1 MLNSSQAQTT
11 QVDPDDQQT
20 GSESYLNTVCNENT
34 QNDAVN
40 IMQRQSDITALLV
53 QQNVT
58 SALPTRNI
66 LVFDGNPLQ
75 FQSFIRAF
83 ENCVEQKTNNSS
95 DCLNFLEQ
103 NTRRQ
108 PRALVRSCQHLPPA
122 RGYQTAKYL
131 LGEHFGNEYKI
142 ASAYMYKIFNWPLMK
157 PEDDDAL

>member
-1 MLNSSQAQTT
+1 MNDPHPATQAVTVRPKQQSALTQRDIRSVLNSSQAQTT

-75 FQSFIRAF
+75 FQS
-83 ENCVEQKTNNSS
+83 
-95 DCLNFLEQ
+95 
-103 NTRRQ
+103 
-108 PRALVRSCQHLPPA
+108 
-122 RGYQTAKYL
+122 Y
-131 LGEHFGNEYKI
+131 
-142 ASAYMYKIFNWPLMK
+142 
-157 PEDDDAL
+157 